1 MISLVTL
8 FDYTKVPVS
17 ITVGSPDSYRPP
29 GYDTNESLRT
39 EFEETVKQ
47 VEEGEGRFT
56 LLQTHLAQGKMPLV
70 LWIAQPVEEVF
81 AETRSS
87 EPWAEL
93 SGITKDQFM

>member
-1 MISLVTL
+1 MRYKQGIKDMKTRHSVLHPSANLISPVTL

-29 GYDTNESLRT
+29 GYDTNESLRI

-70 LWIAQPVEEVF
+70 LWIAQPVEEV
-81 AETRSS
+81 
-87 EPWAEL
+87 
-93 SGITKDQFM
+93 